1 MLEFF
6 TVRNRIGHHRHE
18 RTNHVETA
26 ASAVRPGRSLAA
38 PIPTPTTKKRMRIFP
53 HPPSF
58 GKSSRKFVYIDPRS
72 TCTSGA
78 EICTCGTLTR
88 TRGHTTEL
96 NIAGSKRARA
106 TCASIRA
113 RFASIRAMAASS
125 RADIASILAMPVWL
139 RAIFVWKRATAVATR
154 QDVVCSC
161 AAVIFACVKNQS
173 ARPAA
178 KASTGPVRL
187 SIRSTT

>member
-1 MLEFF
+1 MWRQPPRLSGQGEA
-6 TVRNRIGHHRHE
+6 RPLHSNSNNEKADADIS
-18 RTNHVETA
+18 
-26 ASAVRPGRSLAA
+26 ASAIIR
-38 PIPTPTTKKRMRIFP
+38 K
-53 HPPSF
+53 
-58 GKSSRKFVYIDPRS
+58 KSSRKFAYIEPRS
-72 TCTSGA
+72 TRTAGA
-78 EICTCGTLTR
+78 EICTRGTLTR

-113 RFASIRAMAASS
+113 RFASIRAIAASS

-154 QDVVCSC
+154 QDAVCSC
-161 AAVIFACVKNQS
+161 AAVILACVKNQS

-178 KASTGPVRL
+178 NASTGLVRL